1 MKATVA
7 QRGQVTIPKA
17 LRKKLGIQPGAVL
30 DFHDEHGRLVAVM
43 ASVDDPVAQVYG
55 ILKLG
60 KKTDILMRDARSV
73 SQSQRRRRGR
83 RIRFFNLTSVKIHF
97 TLFS

>member
-30 DFHDEHGRLVAVM
+30 DFHDEQGRLVAVK
-43 ASVDDPVAQVYG
+43 ASVEDPVAQVYG
-55 ILKLG
+55 MLKLG
-60 KKTDILMRDARSV
+60 KRTDALL
-73 SQSQRRRRGR
+73 RGLR
-83 RIRFFNLTSVKIHF
+83 GEP
-97 TLFS
+97 

>member
-1 MKATVA
+1 MKVTVA

-30 DFHDEHGRLVAVM
+30 DFHDEQGRLVAVK

-60 KKTDILMRDARSV
+60 KKTEALLHEL
-73 SQSQRRRRGR
+73 RG
-83 RIRFFNLTSVKIHF
+83 KP
-97 TLFS
+97 

>member
-7 QRGQVTIPKA
+7 QREQVTIPKA
-17 LRKKLGIQPGAVL
+17 LRKKPGIQPGAVL
-30 DFHDEHGRLVAVM
+30 DFHDEQGRLVAVK

-60 KKTDILMRDARSV
+60 KKTEALLREL
-73 SQSQRRRRGR
+73 RG
-83 RIRFFNLTSVKIHF
+83 KP
-97 TLFS
+97 

>member
-7 QRGQVTIPKA
+7 ERGQVTIPKA

-30 DFHDEHGRLVAVM
+30 DFHDEQGRLVAVKT
-43 ASVDDPVAQVYG
+43 SVDDPVARVYG

-60 KKTDILMRDARSV
+60 KKTDALMREL
-73 SQSQRRRRGR
+73 RGEP
-83 RIRFFNLTSVKIHF
+83 
-97 TLFS
+97 